1 MSKDFAWQLF
11 KNTGNVDAFM
21 IMRNIEKG
29 IETSQE
35 TIANEVV
42 LGDINGNS
50 TNEGNSNKNC

>member
-21 IMRNIEKG
+21 IMRNIENG
-29 IETSQE
+29 INNVGKET
-35 TIANEVV
+35 EVKDV

-50 TNEGNSNKNC
+50 TNEGNCN

>member
-21 IMRNIEKG
+21 IMKNIENDSTNSG
-29 IETSQE
+29 ETQ
-35 TIANEVV
+35 AKNV

-50 TNEGNSNKNC
+50 TNEGYSN